1 MMGVAVSN
9 SSSASLGPRIRP
21 AAPYR
26 ASWID
31 WLIDRIAALPGPT
44 WVPYAIVSVVVGL
57 AVHAAAWIDGFVGP
71 HGLVEPG
78 EFDLLLG
85 SLAIYIIGSVG
96 GIHFLDHR
104 ASLAWTTFRPVAAV
118 TDEDADRIV
127 FELTTLPA
135 RAAFGWTIVG
145 LAVAVVT
152 LAAGY
157 GEAVDFAGEP
167 LTLVVVTPLGA
178 IAYVTGALLVY
189 HTIRQLRLIGRL
201 PGYVE
206 RIDLLDAG
214 PLHAFS
220 GVTAMTGAFFVAA
233 AYFSV
238 LTDPTTLTNP
248 AVAAVNAFALVL
260 GVVCFVLPLYGMQRR
275 IAAEKARRLS
285 AVSQRLD
292 GALRDFARRN
302 EAGDLS
308 DADAVN
314 KNIAS
319 LLAERDLIARTPTWP
334 WSPDTLR
341 GFSTALILPIVLW
354 LIFRVLERALA

>member
-9 SSSASLGPRIRP
+9 SSSASPGPRIRP

-26 ASWID
+26 ASWVDRLID
-31 WLIDRIAALPGPT
+31 WLAALPGPT
-44 WVPYAIVSVVVGL
+44 WVPYVIVSAVVGL
-57 AVHAAAWIDGFVGP
+57 AVHAAAWIDGYVGP
-71 HGLVEPG
+71 HGAVEPG

-85 SLAIYIIGSVG
+85 SLAIYVIGSVA
-96 GIHFLDHR
+96 GIHFLDHQ
-104 ASLAWTTFRPVAAV
+104 ASRAWTTFRPVAAV
-118 TDEDADRIV
+118 TDEDADRIR

-152 LAAGY
+152 LAGGY
-157 GEAVDFAGEP
+157 GETVELAEP
-167 LTLVVVTPLGA
+167 LTIVITSAVGTF
-178 IAYVTGALLVY
+178 AYVTGALLVY

-220 GVTAMTGAFFVAA
+220 GVTALTGVFFVAA

-260 GVVCFVLPLYGMQRR
+260 GVACFVLPLYGMQRR

-285 AVSQRLD
+285 ATSQRLD
-292 GALRDFARRN
+292 AALRDLARRN
-302 EAGDLS
+302 DGGDLS

-334 WSPDTLR
+334 WSSDTLR
-341 GFSTALILPIVLW
+341 GFSTALILPIALW